1 MGRSL
6 VAIGKFAQTEAAPR
20 VAARE
25 GAETFRTRKS
35 SSARRFHRS
44 AGVDTGRRR
53 SEQARVPGTVRFLL
67 PIPDDSPISRRSERR
82 RDARPAVVESAAT
95 FAANRRFRKPDDR
108 FADLGNPGWYR
119 AGSDPPRLDESLD
132 QPCREAPARRDSANR
147 SCSGTSSYQYLA
159 AVLPPPPNPRFQS
172 EFAP

>member
-1 MGRSL
+1 MPEGTKLIGPAGIAIPPTTTPALIHTPFQERDSAGPVALLSACLFFLGISKRSSPAENRQAMKDSSSSMPQLTARNAHSMGRSP

-67 PIPDDSPISRRSERR
+67 PIPDDSPISRRS
-82 RDARPAVVESAAT
+82 
-95 FAANRRFRKPDDR
+95 
-108 FADLGNPGWYR
+108 
-119 AGSDPPRLDESLD
+119 
-132 QPCREAPARRDSANR
+132 
-147 SCSGTSSYQYLA
+147 
-159 AVLPPPPNPRFQS
+159 
-172 EFAP
+172 

>member
-1 MGRSL
+1 M
-6 VAIGKFAQTEAAPR
+6 
-20 VAARE
+20 
-25 GAETFRTRKS
+25 
-35 SSARRFHRS
+35 
-44 AGVDTGRRR
+44 
-53 SEQARVPGTVRFLL
+53 
-67 PIPDDSPISRRSERR
+67 PDG
-82 RDARPAVVESAAT
+82 
-95 FAANRRFRKPDDR
+95 R

-172 EFAP
+172 EFAPLDLNARRPFRRGRRLAKRLAKEYPNA